1 MKSEFNKY
9 NFGKRIQKE
18 LDRKGMTQQELA
30 NRLKVT
36 ESLISQIT
44 AGKKGTSLEKLFE
57 IAEILNVSTDYLLG
71 RTNFRNIIK
80 TNTNQGNISVTGDN
94 NKLTD
99 IKIDIK
105 N

>member
-1 MKSEFNKY
+1 MNQEII
-9 NFGKRIQKE
+9 GKFIAECRKE
-18 LDRKGMTQQELA
+18 KNMTQQELA